1 MLQAWSRF
9 TREQRRP
16 WNFVLGALAVGTVV
30 KVAYFT
36 VSRKMMVRDAERIH
50 KEGMEHLRE
59 AREFAEWSQ
68 KDRDAR
74 LPKLTEEQHR
84 QMQEYLQLVGKHGLS
99 KTLTEDGAKECL
111 DCPIMT
117 RVKQVVGGPFSAA
130 AGR

>member
-1 MLQAWSRF
+1 
-9 TREQRRP
+9 
-16 WNFVLGALAVGTVV
+16 
-30 KVAYFT
+30 
-36 VSRKMMVRDAERIH
+36 MMVRDAERIH